1 MNWHGTVVEETILKF
16 SQYRILPPVSRHQ
29 KVLPSLCFLVL
40 GSAEGEIA
48 ESSPPFYL
56 RRILLRESNML
67 GIRLDEGADLKSVGR
82 NCLVGSS
89 PTPSA
94 YVPVA
99 TSARRLLYWES
110 SEIRV
115 CRRSDWQY

>member
-1 MNWHGTVVEETILKF
+1 
-16 SQYRILPPVSRHQ
+16 
-29 KVLPSLCFLVL
+29 
-40 GSAEGEIA
+40 
-48 ESSPPFYL
+48 
-56 RRILLRESNML
+56 ML

-94 YVPVA
+94 YVLVA
-99 TSARRLLYWES
+99 TSARRLLCWES

-115 CRRSDWQY
+115 CRRSDWQH

>member
-1 MNWHGTVVEETILKF
+1 
-16 SQYRILPPVSRHQ
+16 
-29 KVLPSLCFLVL
+29 
-40 GSAEGEIA
+40 
-48 ESSPPFYL
+48 
-56 RRILLRESNML
+56 ML

-99 TSARRLLYWES
+99 TSARRLLHCGIFGDS
-110 SEIRV
+110 CVSKK
-115 CRRSDWQY
+115 